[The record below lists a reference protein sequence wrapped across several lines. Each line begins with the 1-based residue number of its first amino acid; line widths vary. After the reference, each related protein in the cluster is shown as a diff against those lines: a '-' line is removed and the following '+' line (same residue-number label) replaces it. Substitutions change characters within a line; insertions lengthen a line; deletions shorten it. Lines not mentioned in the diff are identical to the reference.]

1 MKTSRR
7 RFLGN
12 MTAGAGWAALAGS
25 TVLGASC
32 SGMGRKYS
40 YTNDIIDPQNM
51 SPAYHWTDIML
62 QTVRDQAVN
71 PPRATRAFAM
81 GHMAGF
87 MAVNGIDPQ
96 YNLQNN
102 YGLSDGP
109 RDADPAVAY
118 GVACSYAMA
127 DAFQS
132 SFIFDRMSYLDRF
145 PDNGGKARGIE
156 WGKACADAIIKARTH
171 DGAEPSKSAYYL
183 DRYSRRTDSLR
194 WRPTGPF
201 YGARNGPAFSS
212 FNRGL
217 LPGWGAQKPW
227 VMNDISR
234 FRAQPFMD
242 PRSPE
247 FADQYYRVKL
257 LGGMDSITRST
268 DQTQIAFF
276 WEDGPRGITPPGHW
290 QLLAMQLL
298 EDKNLNLAEQSKAF
312 ALMSLAQADGAISC
326 WDSKF
331 EYDILRPE
339 TAIRMRTSA
348 FGNNDPRMVADP
360 NWASLI
366 PTPPF
371 PAYTSGHSTFSAA
384 SAKVLAL
391 CLGQDDIRFSGSSP
405 DLVNWPHQLT
415 GVTRSWPSLS
425 ACADEGGIS
434 REYGG
439 IHWAADNTEGLR
451 IGRDLGQYVVDH
463 AIVRRG

>member
-1 MKTSRR
+1 
-7 RFLGN
+7 
-12 MTAGAGWAALAGS
+12 
-25 TVLGASC
+25 
-32 SGMGRKYS
+32 
-40 YTNDIIDPQNM
+40 
-51 SPAYHWTDIML
+51 
-62 QTVRDQAVN
+62 
-71 PPRATRAFAM
+71 
-81 GHMAGF
+81 
-87 MAVNGIDPQ
+87 
-96 YNLQNN
+96 
-102 YGLSDGP
+102 
-109 RDADPAVAY
+109 
-118 GVACSYAMA
+118 
-127 DAFQS
+127 
-132 SFIFDRMSYLDRF
+132 
-145 PDNGGKARGIE
+145 
-156 WGKACADAIIKARTH
+156 
-171 DGAEPSKSAYYL
+171 
-183 DRYSRRTDSLR
+183 
-194 WRPTGPF
+194 
-201 YGARNGPAFSS
+201 
-212 FNRGL
+212 
-217 LPGWGAQKPW
+217 
-227 VMNDISR
+227 MNDISR